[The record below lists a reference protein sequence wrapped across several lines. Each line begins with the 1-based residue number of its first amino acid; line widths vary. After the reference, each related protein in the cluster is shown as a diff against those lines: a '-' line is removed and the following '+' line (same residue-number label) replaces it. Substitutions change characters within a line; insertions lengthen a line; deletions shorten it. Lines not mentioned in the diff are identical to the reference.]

1 MTHGFGRKRA
11 LEHEWRRAPPL
22 RCTGNRL
29 QCTTML
35 RQPASATNTTISYFF
50 SYYRGF
56 PSGATV
62 VFARARLP

>member
-1 MTHGFGRKRA
+1 MIQDLAENVPWNTNDV
-11 LEHEWRRAPPL
+11 APPL
-22 RCTGNRL
+22 RCTRSRL
-29 QCTTML
+29 QCTAML

>member
-1 MTHGFGRKRA
+1 MIQDLAENVPWSTNA
-11 LEHEWRRAPPL
+11 VAPPL
-22 RCTGNRL
+22 RCVGSRL
-29 QCTTML
+29 HCTTML

>member
-1 MTHGFGRKRA
+1 
-11 LEHEWRRAPPL
+11 
-22 RCTGNRL
+22 
-29 QCTTML
+29 ML

>member
-1 MTHGFGRKRA
+1 MASR
-11 LEHEWRRAPPL
+11 PPL
-22 RCTGNRL
+22 RCAGNRL